1 MEVWIGGRTPREYD
15 RAGRLAQGWLGS
27 FQTPAEAGEAR
38 RLIERACERHG
49 REIDDDHFGMV
60 LPYARTIIGP
70 ALEQFL
76 ERARPG
82 VAPSDLVPTGA
93 DALKSIV
100 DRYVAEGITKFV
112 LIPAAP
118 PASWDE
124 ELGWLSPVVREIE
137 A

>member
-1 MEVWIGGRTPREYD
+1 M
-15 RAGRLAQGWLGS
+15 
-27 FQTPAEAGEAR
+27 
-38 RLIERACERHG
+38 
-49 REIDDDHFGMV
+49 
-60 LPYARTIIGP
+60 
-70 ALEQFL
+70 EQFL
-76 ERARPG
+76 TRTRPG
-82 VAPSDLVPTGA
+82 INKGDLVPTGS

-124 ELGWLSPVVREIE
+124 ELGWLSPVVQEIE